1 MKVIGITGTIG
12 AGKGTIVEYLTTKKG
27 FLHYSVRNFLVKELK
42 KRNLPVNR
50 DTMTEL
56 ANTLRKQN
64 SPSFI
69 TDSLYKE
76 AKKTGKSAVIESIRT
91 PGEIDSLRKKGDFL
105 LFAVDAEPKTRYQR
119 ILERKSETDTISW
132 ETFLD
137 NEKREM
143 NATDPHKQNLRK
155 CIEQA
160 DYVFNNDGSIETLY
174 EDVENVLERESLK

>member
-12 AGKGTIVEYLTTKKG
+12 AGKGTIVDYLTTKKG
-27 FLHYSVRNFLVKELK
+27 FLHYSVRAFLMKELR

-50 DTMTEL
+50 DMMTAL
-56 ANTLRKQN
+56 ANTLRKEN

-69 TDSLYKE
+69 TDSLYDE
-76 AKKTGKSAVIESIRT
+76 AKKAGKSAVIESIRT

-105 LFAVDAEPKTRYQR
+105 LFAVDAEPETRYER
-119 ILERKSETDTISW
+119 ILKRKSETDTISW
-132 ETFLD
+132 ETFLN